1 MVDCKR
7 RRRTAETHSNSV
19 LSTHAFPV
27 GRLYF
32 YCILH
37 IEMSATASKCRNEA
51 ICPFCALLCDDITVE
66 LDSANH
72 SFEVNGCRIAQAR
85 YSGIVNP
92 SHDKCD
98 VDGYSVDLAE
108 AIQTAAEMISKS
120 KALVITG
127 MYTDVA
133 GSRAALKLA
142 ERKFAVI
149 MQCDGEGNHSQVS
162 RIQRSGGYFTTLSE
176 IRNRADLIVMF
187 GRGPVSEC
195 PRILNMLQSQ
205 HVGDDGST
213 RKVSFVAVGTGDNCG
228 PKGSMSF
235 KCNREQYG
243 MLADAIR
250 LRVQK
255 KRRTTNPGFISD
267 EQINRLT
274 EMIAKA
280 NYPVFIWS
288 ESDFNFP
295 LGDIAIDSINQLI
308 ETLNVKSRCAG
319 LAVSGSASRPTVNQV
334 ATWQFGKPL
343 PLSFRT
349 GEPDYFPQY
358 HSFESLQRRHDVDL
372 VLWVG
377 GLDDQTQ
384 FPESNADVIAISH
397 TRPSKSQLFIPV
409 GIPGVHHDG
418 HLFRTDQVVAMHVQ
432 RSVHSLLPSAAD
444 VLTSILS
451 ELESGQC

>member
-1 MVDCKR
+1 MC
-7 RRRTAETHSNSV
+7 
-19 LSTHAFPV
+19 FPV

-37 IEMSATASKCRNEA
+37 IKMSATASKNRNEA

-66 LDSANH
+66 IDSANH

-85 YSGIVNP
+85 FSSIVNP
-92 SHDKCD
+92 MHDKCY
-98 VDGYSVDLAE
+98 VDGDPVEHAI
-108 AIQTAAEMISKS
+108 AIQTTAERISKS

-142 ERKFAVI
+142 ERKSAVI

-176 IRNRADLIVMF
+176 IRSRADLILVF

-195 PRILNMLQSQ
+195 PRILNMLQFQ
-205 HVGDDGST
+205 HSGDGAFA
-213 RKVSFVAVGTGDNCG
+213 RKASFVVVGTGDNCA
-228 PKGSMSF
+228 PKGSTSF
-235 KCNREQYG
+235 ECNPEQYG

-250 LRVQK
+250 LRVQN
-255 KRRTTNPGFISD
+255 KRRNSNPGFISD

-274 EMIAKA
+274 GMITKA
-280 NYPVFIWS
+280 NYPVLIWS
-288 ESDFNFP
+288 ESDFKFP

-308 ETLNVKSRCAG
+308 ETLNVKGRCAG
-319 LAVSGSASRPTVNQV
+319 LVVSGSASRPTVDQV

-358 HSFESLQRRHDVDL
+358 HSFESLEKRHDVDL

-377 GLDDQTQ
+377 GLDDQPRI
-384 FPESNADVIAISH
+384 PESKADVIVISH
-397 TRPSKSQLFIPV
+397 SRPTKSRLFIPV

-418 HLFRTDQVVAMHVQ
+418 HLFRTDQVVALHVQ
-432 RSVHSLLPSAAD
+432 RTVPSAVPSAAD

-451 ELESGQC
+451 ELESSQC